1 MVLRMKKKIN
11 SIREMFDSISNEY
24 DLINNLITFGSHKKW
39 KKEIVKISK
48 KIHPKKI
55 LDLATGTA
63 DIAIELSS
71 IENCR
76 IIGADISSQMLK
88 IGQNKIENLN
98 LNQKIKLVKADAQN
112 LKYNDFSF
120 DIVTIGYGVRNF
132 INLKRSL
139 DEIYRVLRNDGL
151 LIILE
156 TSVPLNPIVRFF
168 YNIHTKFY
176 VKIIG
181 KILSNNPNAY
191 DYLESSAKLFPHGED
206 FKKILLNSNFKD
218 VKTEIKFYG
227 ASTIYIAKK

>member
-1 MVLRMKKKIN
+1 MKKKIK

-39 KKEIVKISK
+39 KKEIVKISQK
-48 KIHPKKI
+48 TNPKKI

-76 IIGADISSQMLK
+76 ITGADISSKMLK

-132 INLKRSL
+132 TNLKSSL

-151 LIILE
+151 LITLE

-181 KILSNNPNAY
+181 KIFSNNSNAY
-191 DYLESSAKLFPHGED
+191 DYLESSAKVFPHGED

-218 VKTEIKFYG
+218 VKTEIKFFG

>member
-1 MVLRMKKKIN
+1 MKKKIY
-11 SIREMFDSISNEY
+11 SIKEMFDSISKEY
-24 DLINNLITFGSHKKW
+24 DLINNLITFRSHKKW
-39 KKEIVKISK
+39 KKEIVEISK

-76 IIGADISSQMLK
+76 IIGADISSNMLK

-132 INLKRSL
+132 INLKSSL

-181 KILSNNPNAY
+181 KIFSNNSNAY
-191 DYLESSAKLFPHGED
+191 DYLESSAKVFPHGED

-218 VKTEIKFYG
+218 VKTQIKFFG

>member
-1 MVLRMKKKIN
+1 MKKKIY
-11 SIREMFDSISNEY
+11 SIKEMFDSISNEY
-24 DLINNLITFGSHKKW
+24 DLINNLITFRSHKKW
-39 KKEIVKISK
+39 KKEIVEISK

-76 IIGADISSQMLK
+76 IIGADISSKMLK

-132 INLKRSL
+132 INLKSSL

-181 KILSNNPNAY
+181 KIFSNNSNAY

-218 VKTEIKFYG
+218 VKTQIKFFG